1 MIGGRV
7 ALQLQPRI
15 LEHLAAHRLVALVT
29 GTNGK
34 TTTTRMLSEAVC
46 AGGVSVASNRGGDN
60 MTPGVVTALMSN
72 LRAGVAILEI
82 DEMHLELIAKATRPR
97 VIVLLNL
104 SRDQLDRV
112 GEIAVIEKRIRC
124 AVDDNPQAYVV
135 ANVDDPLMTSA
146 AWDSAH
152 PVWVA
157 AGKGWSGDSLT
168 APRTGGAIIY
178 SGNDL
183 GRSDDEAA
191 GIASGRDRNVS
202 WRSVPVEEL
211 LAREVPWGREA
222 NQSGFA
228 RPRPK
233 WMWKAESFHA
243 GAPVQLVDISS
254 GQETTATVQLP
265 GRANRGNALQAFV
278 AARLL
283 GVEASDAA
291 AGIAKVKDVAGRYA
305 SFSVRGRHLRML
317 LAKNPAGWMESLT
330 MLNPQAAIIVGVN
343 GQIADGTDL
352 SWLWDVNFE
361 ALSGK
366 TVIAT
371 GERGADLQ
379 VRLNYAGIETRWA
392 STVLEAIEMVEPGEV
407 DMLLNYT
414 SFRDA
419 RAEFVAQGWLR

>member
-7 ALQLQPRI
+7 ALQLQPHI

-72 LRAGVAILEI
+72 LHAGVAILEI
-82 DEMHLELIAKATRPR
+82 DEMHLELIAKATCPR

-112 GEIAVIEKRIRC
+112 GEIAVIEKRIRS

-178 SGNDL
+178 SEDPL
-183 GRSDDEAA
+183 GGSDDKA
-191 GIASGRDRNVS
+191 GGLASGRDRNVL

-211 LAREVPWGREA
+211 LAREVPWGRGA

-233 WMWKAESFHA
+233 WIWKAESFHA

-283 GVEASDAA
+283 GVEANDAA

-392 STVLEAIEMVEPGEV
+392 PTVLEAIEMAEPGEV